1 MACKFVQVWF
11 FKKIAIRGWTL
22 QDRQAN
28 NVFFRKN
35 AKVNSNKTI
44 FFLQKNMFC
53 QVCCHNREPWQQ
65 YLYSNKKIVFLATIA
80 NLATNQGLTVCL
92 LDMPSAYALCM
103 SIPGRQFSIS
113 FFAVNGNKYSPTNF
127 VHSIYWVF
135 TLRIVSG
142 KSPQL

>member
-11 FKKIAIRGWTL
+11 FKKIAIRGRIL

-28 NVFFRKN
+28 NVFFQKKMLRIIQTKQR
-35 AKVNSNKTI
+35 
-44 FFLQKNMFC
+44 FFQKNMFC

-65 YLYSNKKIVFLATIA
+65 YLYSNKRIVLLATIA

-113 FFAVNGNKYSPTNF
+113 FFAVNGNKYSPANF
-127 VHSIYWVF
+127 VHSIYWVS